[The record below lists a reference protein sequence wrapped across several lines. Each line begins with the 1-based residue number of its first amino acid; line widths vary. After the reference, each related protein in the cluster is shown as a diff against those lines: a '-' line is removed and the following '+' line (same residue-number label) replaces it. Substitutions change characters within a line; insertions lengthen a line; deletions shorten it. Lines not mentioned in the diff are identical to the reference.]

1 MKFDLL
7 LKEVIYR
14 QRDKQNR
21 QSDRG
26 SKNFFLHAS
35 LGGVSTACLPECS
48 AQPSSSAL
56 LQKHQS
62 DNRARNYDLNDGDNI
77 CHRIELMIIIIKVV
91 AISGQIPWICNSK
104 TKISASQIIDISITK
119 LNKFKVKMRKG
130 KDRIFK
136 IGAMA
141 KFNKAMQN
149 PANVKTLHAPEYSTP
164 GINRAAIYSAKPLP
178 MVYMINFASILLY
191 SIRLLK
197 FDKWPAKG

>member
-1 MKFDLL
+1 ME
-7 LKEVIYR
+7 EVVYR
-14 QRDKQNR
+14 QRDKQNC
-21 QSDRG
+21 QSDCG
-26 SKNFFLHAS
+26 PKNFFLHTS
-35 LGGVSTACLPECS
+35 LRGVSAACLPECS
-48 AQPSSSAL
+48 AQSSSAAL

-62 DNRARNYDLNDGDNI
+62 DDCAGNYDLNDGDSV

-91 AISGQIPWICNSK
+91 AIRGQIPWICNSK
-104 TKISASQIIDISITK
+104 TKMSASQTIDISITK

-149 PANVKTLHAPEYSTP
+149 PAKVRTSHAPEYSTP

-178 MVYMINFASILLY
+178 MVYMINFASILVFY
-191 SIRLLK
+191 QIVEI
-197 FDKWPAKG
+197 